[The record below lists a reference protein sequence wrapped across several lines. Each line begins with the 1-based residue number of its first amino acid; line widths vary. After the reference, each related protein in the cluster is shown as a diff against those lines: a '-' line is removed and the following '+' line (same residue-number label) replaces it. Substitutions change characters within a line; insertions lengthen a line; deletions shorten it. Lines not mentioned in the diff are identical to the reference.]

1 MSFGATNQEA
11 QQALS
16 DFNDWSGVLMRN
28 LSDVAQSQWD
38 LLHSQLDDEVAQATQ
53 NVDDLLALYL
63 EKINTISSNLD
74 NVQINVTSC
83 TASAQQDLTLF
94 ADDVKERLDECYGTV
109 IIDGN
114 GQLDASWSRVTK
126 QYSTL
131 YSCSRVSYIQCRDYE
146 DTSDC
151 YDFVISN
158 IDRAKDSM
166 IRGYDILRAE
176 ILNQVQEMVLPCKAM
191 ILQEMNLYPTLLM
204 DFLGNCVESVTASY
218 IVHGC

>member
-16 DFNDWSGVLMRN
+16 DFNDWSGVFMRN
-28 LSDVAQSQWD
+28 LSDVAQSQWE
-38 LLHSQLDDEVAQATQ
+38 LLHSQLDDEVAEATQ

-63 EKINTISSNLD
+63 DKINTISSNLD
-74 NVQINVTSC
+74 NVEINVTSC
-83 TASAQQDLTLF
+83 TAASQTDLTLF
-94 ADDVKERLDECYGTV
+94 ANDAKERLNECYGTV

-114 GQLDASWSRVTK
+114 GRLDASWSRVTK

-131 YSCSRVSYIQCRDYE
+131 YFCSRVSYIQCRDYE

-166 IRGYDILRAE
+166 VKGYEILRAE
-176 ILNQVQEMVLPCKAM
+176 ILNQIQEIVLPCKAM

-218 IVHGC
+218 VVHGC